1 MIILSKLNLDQSLI
15 ESSRNAAKNI
25 AEEIQKFIDA
35 HTTTATERTIVRLL
49 GVDGVDEI
57 EKPLPNV
64 VVDNIKEGGGLER
77 GAAYWLG
84 NAVVN
89 TGLTTQEIAE
99 KIAVGEIDIT
109 R

>member
-1 MIILSKLNLDQSLI
+1 MNLSKLNLDQSLI
-15 ESSRNAAKNI
+15 ENSRNAAKNI
-25 AEEIQKFIDA
+25 AEEVQKFIDA

-99 KIAVGEIDIT
+99 KIAVGEID
-109 R
+109 

>member
-1 MIILSKLNLDQSLI
+1 MSKLNLDQSLI

-25 AEEIQKFIDA
+25 AEEVQKFIDG
-35 HTTTATERTIVRLL
+35 HTTTATERTITRLL
-49 GVDGVDEI
+49 GIDGVDEI

-77 GAAYWLG
+77 GAAYWIG

-89 TGLTTQEIAE
+89 TGLTPQQIAE
-99 KIAVGEIDIT
+99 KNSNW
-109 R
+109 